1 MAEQL
6 NRLIEWM
13 VEVLSEAGAEGEF
26 APGFSDA
33 FRSELGRNREED
45 RWDLGAVG
53 SLCAV

>member
-45 RWDLGAVG
+45 GWDLGAVG